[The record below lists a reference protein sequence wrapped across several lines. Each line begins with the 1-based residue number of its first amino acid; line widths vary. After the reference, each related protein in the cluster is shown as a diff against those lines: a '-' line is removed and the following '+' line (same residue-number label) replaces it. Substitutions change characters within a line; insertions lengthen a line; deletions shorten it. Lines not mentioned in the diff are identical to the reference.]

1 MNSSPRRNKN
11 IIFFITVVLFYI
23 NQNVVFSGELREWSA
38 LTIDNDL
45 FVGNDSG
52 YTSGIYYTY
61 FEGSDE
67 AGFEPAWLTRPLQ
80 WAYDNQSLIYQYNV
94 TTFGQVMVT
103 PSDITIETP
112 QLNDVPYS
120 GLLFIQQS
128 NMKVYSNYSDK
139 VSAVIGVLGPY
150 SKAEQSQKVIHELFD
165 SDMPQGWDYQLEDE
179 LVFQVSR
186 GRVWRGWYSSENN
199 TDILYGA
206 DAKLGT
212 LESSLTAGMM
222 IRYGRNIEKTYS
234 TVILSNDRS
243 SNPINIDS
251 GWYVY
256 ASMSVAYIANIIY
269 LDGNTFKDSPSVDY
283 DPLQVDLHVGFAYAW
298 KNFSVAVVRNNLNW
312 VHNDDRYS
320 DIREYGSITFLWRM

>member
-1 MNSSPRRNKN
+1 MLKN
-11 IIFFITVVLFYI
+11 ILLFIVFSIFSI
-23 NQNVVFSGELREWSA
+23 NQKLLYSAELREWGA
-38 LTIDNDL
+38 VTMDNDL

-52 YTSGIYYTY
+52 YTSGIYFSY
-61 FEGSDE
+61 FEGSDG
-67 AGFEPAWLTRPLQ
+67 ADFEPAWLTRLLQ
-80 WAYDNQSLIYQYNV
+80 WKHDNDSLIYHYNV

-103 PSDITIETP
+103 PSDITIEIP
-112 QLNDVPYS
+112 QNDDVPYS

-128 NMKVYSNYSDK
+128 NIKVFSDYSDK
-139 VSAVIGVLGPY
+139 VSALIGVLGPY
-150 SKAEQSQKVIHELFD
+150 SKAEQSQKIVHELID
-165 SDMPQGWDYQLEDE
+165 SDIPQGWDYQLKDE

-186 GRVWRGWYSSENN
+186 GRVWRGWYSSDNN
-199 TDILYGA
+199 TDILFGA

-222 IRYGRNIEKTYS
+222 IRYGINIEKTYS
-234 TVILSNDRS
+234 TAMLSNDRS

-256 ASMSVAYIANIIY
+256 ASISAAYIANIIY

-283 DPLQVDLHVGFAYAW
+283 DPLQADLHVGLAYAW
-298 KNFSVAVVRNNLNW
+298 KNFSIAVVRNNLNW
-312 VHNDDRYS
+312 VHQDDGYA